1 MAFALWEPRLSRTD
15 DVARLEGRNEELFN
29 IGAEAFAVDGPVE
42 QAGRVDAVV
51 AQGGKES
58 RGLPAAMRGTLSTS
72 RWPFGA
78 QPRRRG
84 HVGFRPRLVDEHQ
97 SPGIDKALI
106 GLANARDGGL
116 CPGGPA
122 RARDKHV
129 FFKRD
134 AETAK
139 EAAHHRG
146 IGFDA
151 ALAQKAIAEGLKR
164 DVRFLGPHGFQ
175 KITVRHQLGRPV
187 AAVPDRLSRAM
198 AFNAFEPLDRHRFA
212 DRVARPRRCAASSSR
227 PLSTASITRLRRSC
241 EYGFGIPAGLRP
253 ANRLNQNLPDSGI
266 PISILAKNS
275 QL

>member
-1 MAFALWEPRLSRTD
+1 MGPSNRQGASMRSLRKAARK
-15 DVARLEGRNEELFN
+15 VAVFQR
-29 IGAEAFAVDGPVE
+29 PC
-42 QAGRVDAVV
+42 
-51 AQGGKES
+51 
-58 RGLPAAMRGTLSTS
+58 GTLSTS

-78 QPRRRG
+78 QPRRRVMLVFV
-84 HVGFRPRLVDEHQ
+84 HVSSMNTNRLGSIGPDRP
-97 SPGIDKALI
+97 
-106 GLANARDGGL
+106 ANARDGGL

-122 RARDKHV
+122 RARQAS

-212 DRVARPRRCAASSSR
+212 DRVGRAAARRLIS